1 MASLSEDDIRQLLI
15 SNAEIKS
22 ELRSVNEKLE
32 ELPKMRDSVEEICVR
47 TKENRLRI
55 GNVEE
60 RMKEN
65 RKLSWGSFTA
75 IATAFITGI
84 LALISQMFKN

>member
-1 MASLSEDDIRQLLI
+1 MASLSEDDIRRLLI

-22 ELRSVNEKLE
+22 ELKSVNEKLE
-32 ELPKMRDSVEEICVR
+32 ELPRMRNSVEEICVR
-47 TKENRLRI
+47 TKENRLKI
-55 GNVEE
+55 ENVEE

-65 RKLSWGSFTA
+65 RKLGWGSFTA
-75 IATAFITGI
+75 IATAFITGV

>member
-1 MASLSEDDIRQLLI
+1 MATLSEDDIRQLLV
-15 SNAEIKS
+15 SNAEIKRD
-22 ELRSVNEKLE
+22 LKSVNEKLE
-32 ELPKMRDSVEEICVR
+32 ELPKMRDSMEAICVR
-47 TKENRLRI
+47 TKENKLRI
-55 GNVEE
+55 DNVED

-65 RKLSWGSFTA
+65 RKLGWGSFTA